1 MRDDSISFSYDENP
15 AMFKNHPL
23 GFILS
28 ILLIPA
34 FDIGILILLYW
45 YIQTKSVRLRIIG
58 DDIELE
64 RGLLSKSR
72 TDLDLRKIRTVQVD
86 QGLLQ
91 RMFGV
96 GTIEVYT
103 TGDEPEFKLF
113 GMPDPNDV
121 RNYIKER
128 GRGASDT

>member
-1 MRDDSISFSYDENP
+1 MSENTPAFSYDANP

-28 ILLIPA
+28 IALIPA
-34 FDIGILILLYW
+34 FGIGVLILLYW
-45 YIQTKSVRLRIIG
+45 FVQTKAVRLKIQG

-64 RGLLSKSR
+64 RGILRKSR
-72 TDLDLRKIRTVQVD
+72 IDLDLRKIRSVHVD

-96 GTIEVYT
+96 GTMEIYT
-103 TGDEPEFKLF
+103 TGDEPEFTLN

-121 RNYIKER
+121 RNYIKSRSR
-128 GRGASDT
+128 GLAAE

>member
-1 MRDDSISFSYDENP
+1 MRDDSIPFTYDANP
-15 AMFKNHPL
+15 AMFKSNPL
-23 GFILS
+23 GFILAV
-28 ILLIPA
+28 LLIPA
-34 FDIGILILLYW
+34 FGLGILILLYW
-45 YIQTKSVRLRIIG
+45 YIQTKSVRLRISG

-72 TDLDLRKIRTVQVD
+72 TDLDLRKIRSVHVNQS
-86 QGLLQ
+86 LLQ

-96 GTIEVYT
+96 GNMEVYT
-103 TGDEPEFKLF
+103 TGDEPEFTLT

-128 GRGASDT
+128 GRGVSDA

>member
-1 MRDDSISFSYDENP
+1 MSDDSVSFFYDENP
-15 AMFKNHPL
+15 AMFKNNPL

-28 ILLIPA
+28 IILIPA
-34 FDIGILILLYW
+34 FGLGILILLYW
-45 YIQTKSVRLRIIG
+45 YLQTKSVRLRISG

-64 RGLLSKSR
+64 RGLLRKSR
-72 TDLDLRKIRTVQVD
+72 TDLDLRKIRSVHVD

-96 GTIEVYT
+96 GTMEVYT